1 MEPPV
6 PAREQLGEKYYIVPY
21 VPVSRGALNMII
33 AGVFCLV
40 VIALGGLT
48 VSIMG
53 FHDLFHVSIVMLA
66 VLSAAG
72 LAFFLLQE
80 RLREGISI
88 LISDEGINFPYSFGP
103 DLLYRRR
110 RTWDDVATVTLGLL
124 GAMKHKQFYEND
136 LEETKNTNLMVIHFR
151 SGGHATIDLSRLSQ
165 KGRRHLMFNID
176 DKIIDYSRSPL
187 PRASDS
193 NDFIAPKALPE
204 VEVKDKSFTE
214 LWEEDMQDQFSAT
227 NFVPLE
233 KGAFV
238 KDRSFRVIMQ
248 LASGG
253 LSAVYLAETPEK
265 DLRVLKEAAVP
276 LAMDRV
282 LREKAKE
289 LFLRE
294 ALILQ
299 KLAHPQIAHVYDYF
313 VENGRDYLVLEFVP
327 GHSLRQIVRQ
337 SGPIDEKKVLEY
349 GRQLSEIIEYLHD
362 HEPPIIHR
370 DITPDNIV
378 LREDGKIVLIDFG
391 AANQILG
398 TATGTLIGKQAY
410 IAPEQFRGKA
420 EPRSDVY
427 AAGGTFYFLL
437 TGKDPEALSASNPKE
452 ANSRVSPGVDELVC
466 DCTQPEVGRR
476 LRSAGLL
483 HDRIEN
489 LIENGGGSVIDLKG
503 AAGGTDG
510 AGTIDGT

>member
-1 MEPPV
+1 MEPPA
-6 PAREQLGEKYYIVPY
+6 PAREQLREKYYIVPY
-21 VPVSRGALNMII
+21 VPVSRSTLRLII
-33 AGVFCLV
+33 AGIFCLV
-40 VIALGGLT
+40 VLALGGLT

-53 FHDLFHVSIVMLA
+53 FHDLFHISIVMLTML
-66 VLSAAG
+66 VLAG
-72 LAFFLLQE
+72 LAFYLLQDK
-80 RLREGISI
+80 LRESISI

-103 DLLYRRR
+103 DLLFRRR

-136 LEETKNTNLMVIHFR
+136 LEESKNTNLMVIHFR

-187 PRASDS
+187 PRVTDS
-193 NDFIAPKALPE
+193 NDFMAPKPLPE
-204 VEVKDKSFTE
+204 AEAKAKSFTE

-233 KGAFV
+233 KGAFIR
-238 KDRSFRVIMQ
+238 DRSFRIIMQ

-265 DLRVLKEAAVP
+265 DLRVLKEAALP
-276 LAMDRV
+276 PAMDST
-282 LREKAKE
+282 LREKTKE

-299 KLAHPQIAHVYDYF
+299 KLDHPQIAHVYDFF
-313 VENGRDYLVLEFVP
+313 VENGRDYLVLEFVA

-337 SGPIDEKKVLEY
+337 SGPVAERKVLDY
-349 GRQLSEIIEYLHD
+349 GKQLSEIIEYLHE

-378 LREDGKIVLIDFG
+378 LREDGTIVLIDFG

-437 TGKDPEALSASNPKE
+437 TGKDPEALSASNPRE
-452 ANSRVSPGVDELVC
+452 ENGRVSPGVDALVNE
-466 DCTQPEVGRR
+466 CTQPEMEKR
-476 LRSAGLL
+476 LKSAALL
-483 HDRIEN
+483 HDRIES
-489 LIENGGGSVIDLKG
+489 LIQNGGGSVIDLKG
-503 AAGGTDG
+503 AGATTEGAGSTDG
-510 AGTIDGT
+510 T